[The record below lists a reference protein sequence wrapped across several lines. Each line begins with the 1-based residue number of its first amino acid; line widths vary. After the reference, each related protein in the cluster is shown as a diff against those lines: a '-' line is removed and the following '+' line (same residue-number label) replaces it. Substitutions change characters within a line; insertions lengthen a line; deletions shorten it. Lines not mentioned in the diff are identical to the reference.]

1 MMRLKRKNKVLDEAA
16 VSACCEY
23 IDTVFNNEDFDSL
36 NPKERFNLVN
46 MLVQT
51 NKLDSKYQA

>member
-1 MMRLKRKNKVLDEAA
+1 MRLKRKNKVLDEAA

-23 IDTVFNNEDFDSL
+23 INLIFSNEDFDSL
-36 NPKERFNLVN
+36 SPKTRFNLVH